1 MISVQSRIKRKYR
14 SPKDSI
20 YAHRFFEDL
29 TSGYSFTLSKKG
41 DNRDFY
47 SYEPQGCILNN
58 LMKGQHRYYN
68 SYEIEQIISRVA
80 YDLMAYGR
88 AYVYIRP
95 EYSTKKKDD
104 GTEVQELS
112 SIEFGETRGII
123 KKKTKKEYIFCSQG
137 FNGEAKDIQVA
148 KNQFVIL
155 NIRDLGF
162 SKRYFTRILRKLST
176 CDITGKSTDMIT
188 NHSDVYDFTYHVKS
202 KKLTELK
209 ILSKIGWT
217 FGNDALSDSYIM
229 HKKIQEDQLR
239 LRFLE
244 YIIKGINEGL
254 HSLLGESS
262 GELVAHI
269 SKKDYKQLWN
279 DYSSGKITGTELRN
293 ILYTFP

>member
-1 MISVQSRIKRKYR
+1 MISMQSRIDRKYT

-41 DNRDFY
+41 DDRDFF
-47 SYEPQGCILNN
+47 SFEPQGCMINN
-58 LMKGQHRYYN
+58 LMKGQHRYYS
-68 SYEIEQIISRVA
+68 SYEIEQIISRIA

-88 AYVYIRP
+88 AYVYIKP
-95 EYSTKKKDD
+95 EYTKKKRDD
-104 GTEVQELS
+104 GTEAQELS
-112 SIEFGETRGII
+112 SIEIEEIRGII
-123 KKKTKKEYIFCSQG
+123 KKKTKTEYIFCVKS
-137 FNGEAKDIQVA
+137 FNGEAKDIQIA

-155 NIRDLGF
+155 TLRELGF
-162 SKRYFTRILRKLST
+162 SKRFFTSILTKLST

-202 KKLTELK
+202 KKLAELK

-229 HKKIQEDQLR
+229 YKKIQEDQLR

-244 YIIKGINEGL
+244 YIIRGINEGL

-269 SKKDYKQLWN
+269 NKKDYKQLWN
-279 DYSSGKITGTELRN
+279 DYSSGKITGAELSK
-293 ILYTFP
+293 ILYGY